1 MSNIVNLAE
10 FKKKSKDDKETDDK
24 PKDES
29 SPDFEAIAAMN
40 KAKAEKLAKER
51 AQANNSVK
59 RSYRLNPNDP
69 NNKR

>member
-10 FKKKSKDDKETDDK
+10 FKNKAKEKTENADK

-29 SPDFEAIAAMN
+29 DVDFAAIEASN
-40 KAKAEKLAKER
+40 KAKAERLAKER
-51 AQANNSVK
+51 ARANQSVK